1 MLLLHHLL
9 DPVDVMCVLQS
20 VYEESKEGTRNARPQ
35 NQIEQNEYYYP
46 HYDPAHEPNL
56 LGGNTGLLGI
66 AVHTHHW
73 DGVSAPRLLNGE
85 RLLLYGSSMK
95 TMILMCLS
103 KSWASN
109 PVSNVPQPP
118 SDIVMLTMGQLLN
131 YAIYQEFQTGYGREI
146 LLSYF
151 LPQTLI

>member
-1 MLLLHHLL
+1 M
-9 DPVDVMCVLQS
+9 
-20 VYEESKEGTRNARPQ
+20 R
-35 NQIEQNEYYYP
+35 
-46 HYDPAHEPNL
+46 
-56 LGGNTGLLGI
+56 
-66 AVHTHHW
+66 
-73 DGVSAPRLLNGE
+73 
-85 RLLLYGSSMK
+85 

-151 LPQTLI
+151 LPQTLILTKY